1 MRLLNRISLL
11 WHSTVGQKALMAL
24 SALVLAGYM
33 VIHVV
38 GNLLIYLGPRWING
52 WGALLH
58 ATGPLLWIIR
68 AVLFAAFVL
77 HIVLAQRLTRRA
89 HSARPVGYARY
100 EPQVATT
107 AARTMRWG
115 GVALL
120 LFVLYHVPQFTAGWW
135 HPAFVN
141 GDDYSNVVL
150 LFRRWWAYPVYAAAL
165 VAIGLHLYH
174 GTWSMLRALGL
185 SQPSPEPRR
194 RPLAVGMTV
203 LVAGGFLTIMIAVA
217 AGLLRPLR

>member
-1 MRLLNRISLL
+1 MRLWSRIALL
-11 WHSTVGQKALMAL
+11 WRSTVGQKALMAL
-24 SALVLAGYM
+24 SALVLVGYM

-38 GNLLIYLGPRWING
+38 GNLLIYFGPQWING

-58 ATGPLLWIIR
+58 ATGPLLWAIR
-68 AVLFAAFVL
+68 GVLFAAFVL
-77 HIVLAQRLTRRA
+77 HIVLARRLTRRA
-89 HSARPVGYARY
+89 HAARPDRYARY
-100 EPQVATT
+100 EPQVATP

-120 LFVLYHVPQFTAGWW
+120 LFVLYHVPQFTVGWW

-141 GDDYSNVVL
+141 GDDYSNVVV

-165 VAIGLHLYH
+165 AAIGLHLYH
-174 GTWSMLRALGL
+174 GTWSMLRTLGL
-185 SQPSPEPRR
+185 AEPSPEPRR